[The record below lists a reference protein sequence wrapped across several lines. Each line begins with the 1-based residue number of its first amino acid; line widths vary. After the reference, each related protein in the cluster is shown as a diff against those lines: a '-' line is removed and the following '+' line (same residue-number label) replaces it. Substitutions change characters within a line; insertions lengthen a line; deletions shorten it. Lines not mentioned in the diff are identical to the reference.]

1 MIHTIIL
8 ITLVY
13 AAIRA
18 IFKRKPYQI
27 QLVSQPSAAHDSG
40 STNSDI
46 RDRISAEN
54 LAHAI
59 ATFEPWSVSEARY
72 EAERRERGRRGL
84 ALYASVALTSQSS
97 RGTVE

>member
-27 QLVSQPSAAHDSG
+27 QLVSRPSAAHDSG
-40 STNSDI
+40 STIEESTRLMHEQFDRSREMALAS
-46 RDRISAEN
+46 RDRIDAHRAKQYHADCAKMRAMFERN
-54 LAHAI
+54 L
-59 ATFEPWSVSEARY
+59 
-72 EAERRERGRRGL
+72 GN
-84 ALYASVALTSQSS
+84 
-97 RGTVE
+97 